1 MISSF
6 LTSSIEPKTVP
17 SFTPALVDF
26 DAFENLTKEV
36 REYRKQ
42 RLIDWATFTEY
53 SKEKNSLIL
62 DTRSKAMY
70 DKKHLK
76 GAIHLNFSD
85 FTQDNLATIIPSYTT
100 RILIYCN
107 NNIENDPVSFAS
119 KIVLPKEKNQT
130 KSISLALNIPTF
142 ITLYGYGYQNIY
154 ELSELISAT
163 TPKVSFDGSTL

>member
-6 LTSSIEPKTVP
+6 LSSSITTKKST

-36 REYRKQ
+36 KEYRQQ
-42 RLIDWATFTEY
+42 RLIDWVTFTEY

-85 FTQDNLATIIPSYTT
+85 FTQDNLAAIIPSYTT
-100 RILIYCN
+100 KILIYCN
-107 NNIENDPVSFAS
+107 NNIENEPVFFAS
-119 KIVLPKEKNQT
+119 KIVLPKENSSSKP
-130 KSISLALNIPTF
+130 ISLALNIPTF
-142 ITLYGYGYQNIY
+142 LNLYGYGYRNIY
-154 ELSELISAT
+154 ELSEL
-163 TPKVSFDGSTL
+163 VSLNKHNLSFEETVL